1 MIVPENT
8 TGSPTV
14 NPVLSLTVILS
25 VDAVVAVAV
34 CVTVIGVQ
42 ANDNVIGTY
51 AWLFDCDSKF
61 WTVLENT

>member
-51 AWLFDCDSKF
+51 A
-61 WTVLENT
+61 